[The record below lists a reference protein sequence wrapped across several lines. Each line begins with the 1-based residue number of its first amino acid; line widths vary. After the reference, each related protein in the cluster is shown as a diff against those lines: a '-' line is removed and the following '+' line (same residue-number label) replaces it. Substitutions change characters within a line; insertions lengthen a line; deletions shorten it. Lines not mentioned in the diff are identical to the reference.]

1 VDGAAAR
8 CQDGSTRPVIEEGT
22 VRHND
27 RIEAALRRLPSRV
40 RAGGARPLVA
50 LLVVV
55 VVAGASLTFGL
66 YGPLHLARSGP
77 AGTPTVEGT
86 DQGENSLS
94 PEQIA
99 QASVVTSGQIRSG
112 GFWAMKGSALLVSTD
127 YGQTWRAHSI
137 PRANM
142 NTLVGNAVFVLDAD
156 HAWAITD
163 IHTIYRSSDGGASWA
178 AANLPDNCG
187 IQIGLSFVDA
197 TVGYVICL
205 DDYARATVMRT
216 GDGGATWT
224 VITTNATTDSGPIG
238 SVMEA
243 TDEQTL
249 WAASNDFDNGTQ
261 ALLAVSRNGGATWT
275 DAKLPGVPAA
285 NVRAEDAGKPGWSAS
300 LPTFVTPEDGL
311 VGVVDRSIGSSGGR
325 FFGTDDGGRT
335 WKEEPQA
342 SGQNRSPAAV
352 LTMDSWVAYD
362 DSPPQILHTS
372 DGGAHWTAVAAGGL
386 PDPAYFYGFAF
397 SDELYGMAKVG
408 SVLLVTSDG
417 GATWTAPDLA
427 AAAAG
432 LVPATGDD
440 EAAVRATVEAYE
452 QARLAGN
459 VAAENAVL
467 SPLSQIV
474 PVDTPDA
481 TPAPVPAGFEI
492 VSVARTGLNLDPAAG
507 YENVDVLGE
516 ADYSRAFAVT
526 VRVTF
531 DRGSTTDEKLLVAP
545 LLGAG
550 WRIWTP
556 SDLTVSPK

>member
-1 VDGAAAR
+1 
-8 CQDGSTRPVIEEGT
+8 
-22 VRHND
+22 
-27 RIEAALRRLPSRV
+27 
-40 RAGGARPLVA
+40 
-50 LLVVV
+50 
-55 VVAGASLTFGL
+55 
-66 YGPLHLARSGP
+66 
-77 AGTPTVEGT
+77 
-86 DQGENSLS
+86 
-94 PEQIA
+94 
-99 QASVVTSGQIRSG
+99 
-112 GFWAMKGSALLVSTD
+112 M
-127 YGQTWRAHSI
+127 
-137 PRANM
+137 
-142 NTLVGNAVFVLDAD
+142 
-156 HAWAITD
+156 
-163 IHTIYRSSDGGASWA
+163 
-178 AANLPDNCG
+178 
-187 IQIGLSFVDA
+187 DA

-216 GDGGATWT
+216 DDGGATWT

-243 TDEQTL
+243 TDDHTL

-261 ALLAVSRNGGATWT
+261 ALLAVSHDGGATWT

-285 NVRAEDAGKPGWSAS
+285 NVRADDAGKPGWSAS

-335 WKEEPQA
+335 WKEDPEA
-342 SGQNRSPAAV
+342 SGENRSPAAV
-352 LTMDSWVAYD
+352 LTMSSWVSYD
-362 DSPPQILHTS
+362 DSPPQILHSS
-372 DGGAHWTAVAAGGL
+372 DGGAHWTAVAAAGL

-397 SDELYGMAKVG
+397 SDELHGMAEVTSPAADFG
-408 SVLLVTSDG
+408 ELALLVTSDG
-417 GATWTAPDLA
+417 GSTWTALDLTA
-427 AAAAG
+427 PAAG

-440 EAAVRATVEAYE
+440 EAVVRATVEAYE

-467 SPLSQIV
+467 SPLSQIA

-507 YENVDVLGE
+507 YENVDVLEE
-516 ADYSRAFAVT
+516 ADYSRVFAVT

-531 DRGSTTDEKLLVAP
+531 VGGSTTDEKLLVAP

-556 SDLTVSPK
+556 SDWTVSPK